1 MTDGFEIAALDSYHD
16 RSTFSCGTP
25 ALDRYLREQA
35 TQDVKRLV
43 SSCFVLVDK
52 NSRGIAGYY
61 TLAATSVPAE
71 DVSADVLRKL
81 PRYPVLPAALIGRL
95 AVDQSFRRKG
105 LGGLLIAD
113 AALRVLRGDL
123 KAFAIIVD
131 AKDEAAAAFYRKH
144 GFIPL
149 AGRSTS
155 LFLPLS
161 TFRKAAS
168 LDR

>member
-1 MTDGFEIAALDSYHD
+1 MTDGFEIVALDSYHD
-16 RSTFSCGTP
+16 RSSFSCGTP

-35 TQDVKRLV
+35 TQDIKRLV
-43 SSCFVLVDK
+43 SSCFVLIDK
-52 NSRGIAGYY
+52 DSGGIAGYY
-61 TLAATSVPAE
+61 TLAATSVLAE
-71 DVSADVLRKL
+71 DVSADILRKL
-81 PRYPVLPAALIGRL
+81 PRYPILPAALIGRL
-95 AVDQSFRRKG
+95 AVDHRFRQRG
-105 LGGLLIAD
+105 LGGLLVAD
-113 AALRVLRGDL
+113 AALRVLGGDL

-131 AKDEAAAAFYRKH
+131 AKDEAAAAFYRKQ

-168 LDR
+168 FDR